1 MDIPERIMRFSNIR
15 VLLFPVI
22 VAGFIILIHSV
33 TAAQE
38 DAPPQPPTE
47 LEEEQA
53 APPPGLSEL
62 VAANTKLNERLA
74 ALEKEI
80 AELPNY
86 TETEDSYS
94 HIQSNLDDIKLQL
107 EKLIF
112 SKSYSYQKFEYLR
125 DKLDG
130 ENALL
135 TKFIKPLGEDLSK
148 FESSQQELLNEREL
162 WSGWRSY
169 YAKDESFSAAEPIF
183 EEAEET
189 ISKALSLISD
199 TLKRILEIREGA
211 GVIRTSINSIKADVA
226 AASPSVSTSLFG
238 RTAAPMYSHQY
249 YSEFNKQLFEE
260 FRKGLPNAL
269 DRELKLVR
277 QSRPSAVFILA
288 LLIVFSIGLILRYRR
303 ELGTV
308 EQLRFLVS
316 RPFSAGL
323 FIGFF
328 VVLISYEVG
337 VSSFLK
343 SIFVIVAGIT
353 AIRLLSKLT
362 KNPLLT
368 RLLGTLV
375 IILVLVRIL
384 PFMDIPLPLYRLII
398 IGGALGGLILHFRR
412 RINIS
417 PLEQTHLYKWT
428 ARIGVVILFAVLVA
442 EILGYSN
449 LAGFVFIYS
458 ILSLFFIFQIWIFK
472 MMFSGLLEMAVRS
485 SALQR
490 IDIVR
495 EKTPE
500 VLGLLVNISN
510 LFLLTYFVTQLL
522 ELWTDLDSPY
532 AALLAILSFG
542 ISLGPFHI
550 TVGLIVMAAIIFYG
564 SFIVSSIL
572 GAVFDEAIFKRSGVD
587 RGIRASY
594 RTIIKYVFV
603 FVGFLLALGVLG
615 FDLGNIALFGG
626 ALGIGIGFGL
636 QNIVNNFVSG
646 LILLF
651 ERPVKVGD
659 IVTIEGDWGEIK
671 KIGLR
676 SSLIK
681 RFDHSDLIVPNS
693 LLTSNSIINWSLT
706 DRFMRIT
713 IPVGVAYGS
722 KVPLVMKTLSEAA
735 NSITLVATDIAPQ
748 VIFMNFGE
756 SSLDFELRVW
766 ATKFNQRILI
776 ISELHQEID
785 RRFREA
791 GIVIPFPQRDLHLVD
806 VPDTPSL
813 KPTAPEAEVSFQAPS
828 GSEVE
833 EDDTASEQAEMDE

>member
-1 MDIPERIMRFSNIR
+1 
-15 VLLFPVI
+15 
-22 VAGFIILIHSV
+22 
-33 TAAQE
+33 
-38 DAPPQPPTE
+38 
-47 LEEEQA
+47 
-53 APPPGLSEL
+53 
-62 VAANTKLNERLA
+62 
-74 ALEKEI
+74 
-80 AELPNY
+80 
-86 TETEDSYS
+86 
-94 HIQSNLDDIKLQL
+94 
-107 EKLIF
+107 
-112 SKSYSYQKFEYLR
+112 
-125 DKLDG
+125 
-130 ENALL
+130 
-135 TKFIKPLGEDLSK
+135 
-148 FESSQQELLNEREL
+148 
-162 WSGWRSY
+162 
-169 YAKDESFSAAEPIF
+169 
-183 EEAEET
+183 
-189 ISKALSLISD
+189 
-199 TLKRILEIREGA
+199 
-211 GVIRTSINSIKADVA
+211 
-226 AASPSVSTSLFG
+226 
-238 RTAAPMYSHQY
+238 
-249 YSEFNKQLFEE
+249 
-260 FRKGLPNAL
+260 
-269 DRELKLVR
+269 
-277 QSRPSAVFILA
+277 
-288 LLIVFSIGLILRYRR
+288 
-303 ELGTV
+303 
-308 EQLRFLVS
+308 
-316 RPFSAGL
+316 
-323 FIGFF
+323 
-328 VVLISYEVG
+328 
-337 VSSFLK
+337 
-343 SIFVIVAGIT
+343 
-353 AIRLLSKLT
+353 
-362 KNPLLT
+362 
-368 RLLGTLV
+368 
-375 IILVLVRIL
+375 
-384 PFMDIPLPLYRLII
+384 
-398 IGGALGGLILHFRR
+398 
-412 RINIS
+412 
-417 PLEQTHLYKWT
+417 
-428 ARIGVVILFAVLVA
+428 
-442 EILGYSN
+442 
-449 LAGFVFIYS
+449 
-458 ILSLFFIFQIWIFK
+458 
-472 MMFSGLLEMAVRS
+472 
-485 SALQR
+485 
-490 IDIVR
+490 VR

-550 TVGLIVMAAIIFYG
+550 TVGLIVMALIIFYG

-735 NSITLVATDIAPQ
+735 NSITLVAKDIAPQ

>member
-1 MDIPERIMRFSNIR
+1 MRLSNIR
-15 VLLFPVI
+15 VILFLVI

-62 VAANTKLNERLA
+62 VAANTKLNEHLA

-80 AELPNY
+80 AELPDY

-125 DKLDG
+125 DRLDG
-130 ENALL
+130 ENELL
-135 TKFIKPLGEDLSK
+135 TKSIKPLGEDLSK
-148 FESSQQELLNEREL
+148 FESLQQELLNEREL

-169 YAKDESFSAAEPIF
+169 YTKDESFSAAEPIF
-183 EEAEET
+183 EEAEKT

-199 TLKRILEIREGA
+199 TLKRILEIREDA
-211 GVIRTSINSIKADVA
+211 GVIRTSIISIKADVA
-226 AASPSVSTSLFG
+226 AASPSLFASLFG

-249 YSEFNKQLFEE
+249 YSEFKKQLFEE
-260 FRKGLPNAL
+260 FRKGLPNVL
-269 DRELKLVR
+269 DRELKLAR
-277 QSRPSAVFILA
+277 QTRPSAVFILA

-303 ELGTV
+303 EPGTV

-328 VVLISYEVG
+328 VVLVSYEVMT
-337 VSSFLK
+337 SLFLQ
-343 SIFVIVAGIT
+343 SIFVIVIGIT
-353 AIRLLSKLT
+353 ATRLLSKLT
-362 KNPLLT
+362 KNPWLT
-368 RLLGTLV
+368 RLLSTLV
-375 IILVLVRIL
+375 IILLLVRML

-398 IGGALGGLILHFRR
+398 FGIALGGLILLFRR

-417 PLEQTHLYKWT
+417 PHEQTRLYKWP
-428 ARIGVVILFAVLVA
+428 ARFCVAFLLVVLVA
-442 EILGYSN
+442 EILGYSK
-449 LAGFVFIYS
+449 LAGFVFSTS
-458 ILSLFFIFQIWIFK
+458 IITLILIASIWIFK
-472 MMFSGLLEMAVRS
+472 TMLSGLLKMAVRS

-490 IDIVR
+490 IEIVR

-500 VLGLLVNISN
+500 ILGRLVNISN
-510 LFLLTYFVTQLL
+510 LILLTFFVAQLL

-572 GAVFDEAIFKRSGVD
+572 GTVFDEAIFKRSGVD
-587 RGIRASY
+587 RGSGASY

-603 FVGFLLALGVLG
+603 FVGFLLALSVLG
-615 FDLGNIALFGG
+615 FDLRNIAIFGG

-636 QNIVNNFVSG
+636 QSIVNNFVSG

-659 IVTIEGDWGEIK
+659 IVTVEGDLGEIK
-671 KIGLR
+671 KIGIR
-676 SSLIK
+676 SSLVN
-681 RFDHSDLIVPNS
+681 RFDHSDLVVPNS
-693 LLTSNSIINWSLT
+693 VLASNTIINWTLT
-706 DRFMRIT
+706 DKVTRIT

-722 KVPLVMKTLSEAA
+722 DVPLVMKTLSEVAD
-735 NSITLVATDIAPQ
+735 SITLVATDIAPQ
-748 VIFMNFGE
+748 VIFMSFGE

-766 ATKFNQRILI
+766 ATKFDQRILI
-776 ISELHQEID
+776 ISELHKEID

-791 GIVIPFPQRDLHLVD
+791 GIVIPFPQRDLHLKE
-806 VPDTPSL
+806 VPDTPAL
-813 KPTAPEAEVSFQAPS
+813 KPTAPDAEVPFQAPS
-828 GSEVE
+828 GSGVE
-833 EDDTASEQAEMDE
+833 EDDKTRAEIDE